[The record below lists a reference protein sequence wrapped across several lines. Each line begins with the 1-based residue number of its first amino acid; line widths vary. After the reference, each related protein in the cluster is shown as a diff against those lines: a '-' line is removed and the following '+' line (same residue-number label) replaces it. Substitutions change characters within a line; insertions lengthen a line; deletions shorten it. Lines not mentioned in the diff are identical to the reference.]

1 MVSINFKILLVT
13 LQPHFVIKAFAFLWY
28 KVIHSVHWMKQYIC
42 DTGTLAKKLMFFLTE
57 MNLHDCMAS
66 CSITELWDVFVHL
79 WKMLI
84 KD

>member
-28 KVIHSVHWMKQYIC
+28 KEIHSVHWMKQYIC

-57 MNLHDCMAS
+57 
-66 CSITELWDVFVHL
+66 IEFT
-79 WKMLI
+79 
-84 KD
+84 